1 MYCEFYQLTERP
13 FNVTPDPR
21 FLYLNARYRE
31 AIASLNYGITQRKG
45 FITLIGEA
53 GTGKTTLLKRLLEDL
68 DPKTKTVFIF
78 NTNVTFEEIL
88 EYIFA
93 EFDLPVHNGKKL
105 YMLQRLNT
113 FLLEELR
120 SGGNVALLIDEAQ
133 DLEFSVLEDLRLLSN
148 LETAKEK
155 ILQIVLSGQPELG
168 QKLSNPILRQLRQRI
183 SINCR
188 LLPLSR
194 DEITEYLQYRLQ
206 AAGCPDLKLFT
217 REAEDQIYHFSRGV
231 PRLVNVVC
239 DNALVIGYALGK
251 KRIGADLIKEAAA
264 DLLPVELH
272 DSEPAVPRTA
282 PTATVRAPGARQESR
297 WRGRAAVIGVVLV
310 GVVAGLL
317 SIFRSRADTAADR
330 VEVAHPPRLQVIQ
343 PGSQRAGDA
352 SGVAVRAAPSRAEV
366 DEPHPVQP
374 VAEPEAVAAEAEPPA
389 EVLELRDPRD
399 EARRR
404 RLAAAW
410 DEPAKESQGRVAT
423 SDTGTIDLRK
433 QPHTG
438 VPDDLI
444 SGSEVVVAP
453 AEEAEAGE
461 LDDPVDTPDLAD
473 DLSGGGGGDGPAG
486 EAGTVADWPEDDP
499 EDDVAGA
506 AAEPE
511 VKDGVAAIPAVPAVS
526 AAAPEVRRIQP
537 LPDVLA
543 RIEPPPPAPVREAPP
558 QLEGVGEESAPG
570 DTTDIPEAESL
581 VVETDDEGESDGP
594 RLDGVRFARI
604 RVQNGDSVSGIAIR
618 RYGQASPTILDLL
631 KLANPN
637 LRDIDKILVGQTIRL
652 PQLDGA
658 FPILNSGEDQY
669 SILIFSTADARRA
682 NSLREELHSRGFS
695 AAVSPGHLGGGK
707 RVHRVIVSGFSSRDA
722 VLEAGKRLQRL
733 FRDNARIADLG
744 RVAE

>member
-13 FNVTPDPR
+13 FNVTPDPK

-251 KRIGADLIKEAAA
+251 KRIGADIIKEAAA
-264 DLLPVELH
+264 DLLPVEVH
-272 DSEPAVPRTA
+272 DVDLRPQPAPAVAAVAPAPAVENPWRTRLA
-282 PTATVRAPGARQESR
+282 VVGMALFVVVVFLSIGRTTTKTPAGDQVATVK
-297 WRGRAAVIGVVLV
+297 
-310 GVVAGLL
+310 
-317 SIFRSRADTAADR
+317 D
-330 VEVAHPPRLQVIQ
+330 PPLEVIQ
-343 PGSQRAGDA
+343 PGSRD
-352 SGVAVRAAPSRAEV
+352 GVVARRPEAVAPALEQKV
-366 DEPHPVQP
+366 GGDEPDRDEIDTGSLVVRDPRAIARRRQEDLALNRAVPDAYGKPLGVRDRFQRIEPVVPDVVQPEPIDEPVASNRPVDLRREPAAP
-374 VAEPEAVAAEAEPPA
+374 VAEPV
-389 EVLELRDPRD
+389 
-399 EARRR
+399 
-404 RLAAAW
+404 
-410 DEPAKESQGRVAT
+410 GR
-423 SDTGTIDLRK
+423 
-433 QPHTG
+433 
-438 VPDDLI
+438 
-444 SGSEVVVAP
+444 
-453 AEEAEAGE
+453 
-461 LDDPVDTPDLAD
+461 
-473 DLSGGGGGDGPAG
+473 
-486 EAGTVADWPEDDP
+486 
-499 EDDVAGA
+499 
-506 AAEPE
+506 
-511 VKDGVAAIPAVPAVS
+511 
-526 AAAPEVRRIQP
+526 
-537 LPDVLA
+537 
-543 RIEPPPPAPVREAPP
+543 
-558 QLEGVGEESAPG
+558 EESAPRKPG
-570 DTTDIPEAESL
+570 GERADDAPAVDAAPRAALPPVVEEEVVEQEIVDEAADEEPIVTARAEAPEPGWQRERQPETVDEFEGSRDSGAL
-581 VVETDDEGESDGP
+581 VVDLEEAAQSETGP

-604 RVQNGDSVSGIAIR
+604 RVQEGDSVSGIAIR
-618 RYGQASPTILDLL
+618 RYGQASATILDLM

-637 LRDIDKILVGQTIRL
+637 LNDVDVIVVGQTIRL
-652 PQLDGA
+652 PQLDEA
-658 FPILNSGEDQY
+658 FPILNEGDGGY
-669 SILIFSTADARRA
+669 SLLVYSASESWRA
-682 NSLREELHSRGFS
+682 NGLRDELQARGFS
-695 AAVSPGHLGGGK
+695 ATQARATLGAGK
-707 RVHRVIVSGFSSRDA
+707 PIFRVVVSGFSSREEVVD
-722 VLEAGKRLQRL
+722 AGKRLQRL
-733 FRDNARIADLG
+733 FREDRRIAELSNSSG
-744 RVAE
+744 

>member
-13 FNVTPDPR
+13 FNVTPDPK

-45 FITLIGEA
+45 FVTLIGEA

-168 QKLSNPILRQLRQRI
+168 QKLSNPVLRQLRQRI

-206 AAGCPDLKLFT
+206 AAGGPDLKLFT

-251 KRIGADLIKEAAA
+251 KRLGADIIKEAAA
-264 DLLPVELH
+264 DLLPVEIH
-272 DSEPAVPRTA
+272 DADGRPQSTPNVALAAAA
-282 PTATVRAPGARQESR
+282 PQQEK
-297 WRGRAAVIGVVLV
+297 
-310 GVVAGLL
+310 
-317 SIFRSRADTAADR
+317 RSRAGMATVAAVLVAVAVVGLFSLIRTNPESASAER
-330 VEVAHPPRLQVIQ
+330 VAVARAPQLEVIE
-343 PGSQRAGDA
+343 PGSEPVDVGMAER
-352 SGVAVRAAPSRAEV
+352 RAA
-366 DEPHPVQP
+366 
-374 VAEPEAVAAEAEPPA
+374 AVANNPVDPAPAAAPPVIEADTMAAPAAE
-389 EVLELRDPRD
+389 ELDIRDPRE

-404 RLAAAW
+404 LLA
-410 DEPAKESQGRVAT
+410 
-423 SDTGTIDLRK
+423 DLRNAPLADPRFNAPK
-433 QPHTG
+433 ARPRVEMTEEPVRVVDRQNPVPG
-438 VPDDLI
+438 VPPAVRD
-444 SGSEVVVAP
+444 VPPP
-453 AEEAEAGE
+453 AEEAAPLAASESIEEEEVIAE
-461 LDDPVDTPDLAD
+461 VADLDDELLDPKLQAA
-473 DLSGGGGGDGPAG
+473 GDGTLEEGDFAD
-486 EAGTVADWPEDDP
+486 EEEWDAEVADEALPKPVYVAKAQPPEP
-499 EDDVAGA
+499 PAPR
-506 AAEPE
+506 EP
-511 VKDGVAAIPAVPAVS
+511 
-526 AAAPEVRRIQP
+526 AAPE
-537 LPDVLA
+537 LELVLE
-543 RIEPPPPAPVREAPP
+543 EPAEVAAVEASDPGSLIVMVDDPAPGA
-558 QLEGVGEESAPG
+558 
-570 DTTDIPEAESL
+570 DI
-581 VVETDDEGESDGP
+581 GP

-604 RVQNGDSVSGIAIR
+604 RVQQGDSISGIALR
-618 RYGQASPTILDLL
+618 RYGQANATILDLL

-637 LRDIDKILVGQTIRL
+637 LSDIDMIVVGQTIRL
-652 PQLDGA
+652 PELDQA
-658 FPILNSGEDQY
+658 FPILNEGDGHY
-669 SILIFSTADARRA
+669 SLLVFSTAEGWRA
-682 NSLREELHSRGFS
+682 NSLRDELRTRGFS
-695 AAVSPGHLGGGK
+695 AAVSQGSLGAGK
-707 RVHRVIVSGFSSRDA
+707 RLHRVVVAGFASRDA
-722 VLEAGKRLQRL
+722 VVEAGKKLQRL
-733 FRDNARIADLG
+733 FREDARIAELG
-744 RVAE
+744 RVAG

>member
-13 FNVTPDPR
+13 FNVTPDPK

-206 AAGCPDLKLFT
+206 AAGSPDLKLFT
-217 REAEDQIYHFSRGV
+217 REAEDSIYHFSRGV

-251 KRIGADLIKEAAA
+251 KRIGADIIKEAAA
-264 DLLPVELH
+264 DLLPVEVH
-272 DSEPAVPRTA
+272 DAEPTKAHSAPAAAIKMPGIGKEGGRWGRAGVVGLAVLGVVVVLLSLFRTGADSASSERIEIA
-282 PTATVRAPGARQESR
+282 RAP
-297 WRGRAAVIGVVLV
+297 LK
-310 GVVAGLL
+310 
-317 SIFRSRADTAADR
+317 
-330 VEVAHPPRLQVIQ
+330 VIQ
-343 PGSQRAGDA
+343 PGSKPADRDRGP
-352 SGVAVRAAPSRAEV
+352 APIARQA
-366 DEPHPVQP
+366 P
-374 VAEPEAVAAEAEPPA
+374 VAAEAPRPAPAVAAEPPA
-389 EVLELRDPRD
+389 PEMEVNAEILELRDPRD
-399 EARRR
+399 DARRR
-404 RLAAAW
+404 RIAAAANAPV
-410 DEPAKESQGRVAT
+410 EQRRAVAM
-423 SDTGTIDLRK
+423 L
-433 QPHTG
+433 P
-438 VPDDLI
+438 
-444 SGSEVVVAP
+444 P
-453 AEEAEAGE
+453 AEEKRPEAPRAKVAEETAPRPDEIEAPAAKADVGE
-461 LDDPVDTPDLAD
+461 LDDPVDTPDEE
-473 DLSGGGGGDGPAG
+473 DLSEGDGPVEEAPAAAG
-486 EAGTVADWPEDDP
+486 WTEEALADIVASAGTRVAEHATAPKE
-499 EDDVAGA
+499 
-506 AAEPE
+506 
-511 VKDGVAAIPAVPAVS
+511 VPA
-526 AAAPEVRRIQP
+526 
-537 LPDVLA
+537 PDVLA
-543 RIEPPPPAPVREAPP
+543 KIDLPPPAPAEEREAKPEP
-558 QLEGVGEESAPG
+558 EPRLEIIEESAVEDEATPDPG
-570 DTTDIPEAESL
+570 SL
-581 VVETDDEGESDGP
+581 VVELDDETDDGSESDGP

-604 RVQNGDSVSGIAIR
+604 RVQEGDSVSGIALR

-637 LRDIDKILVGQTIRL
+637 VSDIDRIVVGQTIRL

-658 FPILNSGEDQY
+658 FPILNQGEEQY
-669 SILIFSTADARRA
+669 SLLVFSSSESWRA
-682 NSLREELHSRGFS
+682 SDLRDELRSRGF
-695 AAVSPGHLGGGK
+695 AAEVSHSNLGAHK
-707 RVHRVIVSGFSSRDA
+707 PVHRVIVSGFRSRDD
-722 VLEAGKRLQRL
+722 VLDAGKRLQRL
-733 FRDNARIADLG
+733 FREDARIAQLG
-744 RVAE
+744 RTVEE